1 MITTTTYNVSDTG
14 GTSSGHGSTA
24 HRKGH
29 R

>member
-1 MITTTTYNVSDTG
+1 MTTPTTYNVSDIG
-14 GTSSGHGSTA
+14 GSSTANGSTA